1 MIATIIRLISIPVML
16 LNLGGGIVG
25 GIWLVVLGK
34 WGLLGI
40 GLASVFISSIGLGL
54 ALTPSMLFSM
64 PGAVALERGKYVLG
78 ILCLMAGNLWTYAV
92 MTVWCVGCFY
102 FVI

>member
-54 ALTPSMLFSM
+54 ALTPSMLL
-64 PGAVALERGKYVLG
+64 ACREQLR
-78 ILCLMAGNLWTYAV
+78 
-92 MTVWCVGCFY
+92 
-102 FVI
+102 